1 MVFDNKPISEITD
14 QELINLIGNQ
24 EENLWIEFKREHYKG
39 FNTKSENYRREIC
52 KDVTAMANA
61 EGGYILIG
69 VYADEDDN
77 NIAQEFFDISDAKDK
92 VKSIRDT
99 CHDRIRPPIAKLEVK
114 RHELRSQGKEFNLI
128 IIHIPF
134 SENRPHGFIS
144 QGTLNFVKRYE
155 DTIREFDTEEFRLEL
170 FADILKQRDLL
181 STHDNTRLDRIESQT
196 SQTIDILKAI
206 GGIE

>member
-1 MVFDNKPISEITD
+1 MIFDNKPISEITD
-14 QELINLIGNQ
+14 EDLTDLIGNQ
-24 EENLWIEFKREHYKG
+24 EENLWIEFKRKHYEG
-39 FNTKSENYRREIC
+39 YNTKNEKYRREIC

-69 VYADEDDN
+69 VDANKNN
-77 NIAQEFFDISDAKDK
+77 NIAQKFFDISDANDK

-114 RHELRSQGKEFNLI
+114 PRELELPDRKVNLI
-128 IIHIPF
+128 IVHVPF
-134 SENRPHGFIS
+134 SENRPHGFNS
-144 QGTLNFVKRYE
+144 NGTLNFVKRYE

-196 SQTIDILKAI
+196 IDILKAI